1 MGAKIVKVV
10 GLCNFLLLIIL
21 ENRGIFGEIT
31 QNLIKNYIDSM
42 REVVE
47 AYKKNSSGNPNSSG
61 LVH

>member
-31 QNLIKNYIDSM
+31 QNLIKNYIASM

-47 AYKKNSSGNPNSSG
+47 AYKKNS
-61 LVH
+61 